1 MKQYSTNISS
11 VLNTESG
18 PVSVKD
24 FSYFL
29 YHFRAVYVESL
40 KLAKKYQ
47 IESFQNKKELLIFQ
61 RKVEAELAHL
71 QHPIRLSKSAL
82 CLLDESED
90 LFFTELN
97 RENPIKIVFEC
108 IGVALTIAVIISGGK
123 IEITKEGIKAE
134 LPPLGTGIYK
144 LKEAIH
150 NPPKFNQQND
160 QELDDDNGMEP

>member
-1 MKQYSTNISS
+1 MKQYSTNIPS

-40 KLAKKYQ
+40 KLAKRYQ
-47 IESFQNKKELLIFQ
+47 IESFQNKKELLTFQ
-61 RKVEAELAHL
+61 RAVEAKLAHL
-71 QHPIRLSKSAL
+71 QNPMRLSKSAL
-82 CLLDESED
+82 YPLDESED
-90 LFFTELN
+90 LFFTEIN
-97 RENPIKIVFEC
+97 RENPITIVFEC

-150 NPPKFNQQND
+150 NPPKFRQQNN
-160 QELDDDNGMEP
+160 QELDNDNGMEP